1 MKELR
6 KIYSD
11 KLMLSALVVKAV
23 TGVLG
28 ASLILTEEHPY
39 MALTCLAIGAGV
51 NEILLYLEKLKNR
64 HIQ

>member
-1 MKELR
+1 MKQLK

-11 KLMLSALVVKAV
+11 KTMLIALVVKAI

-39 MALTCLAIGAGV
+39 MALICLAIGAGV
-51 NEILLYLEKLKNR
+51 NEYLLFIEKSK
-64 HIQ
+64 

>member
-1 MKELR
+1 MKGLK

-11 KLMLSALVVKAV
+11 KTMLMALVVKAI

-51 NEILLYLEKLKNR
+51 NEYLLFIEKSK
-64 HIQ
+64 QD